1 MRRGRR
7 PSRGSRPGAPHRSPS
22 DQTVVTPGASP
33 VRPNV
38 RFGTPASVRRMSD
51 TDDRPGAPL
60 AADPALARNP
70 QPTYRSLVESTPAF
84 RMDAVGVV
92 AASRAAADGVLRHP
106 DIFSSTISSI
116 DLKTSLPQ
124 IPMS

>member
-70 QPTYRSLVESTPAF
+70 QPTYRSLVETTPAF
-84 RMDAVGVV
+84 RMDGVGVG
-92 AASRAAADGVLRHP
+92 AASRAAADAVLRP
-106 DIFSSTISSI
+106 PAIFSSNMSATG
-116 DLKTSLPQ
+116 LKTRRPL
-124 IPMS
+124 